1 MHETLHDLIRHK
13 WYANALLLSA
23 IHEHHTAAHDKDLR
37 KLLHHILMANRY
49 WLLLIL
55 KSDFVEAEELPV
67 PETLDQLVARYKQT
81 ERDEMDYLSQFSKAD
96 ADRLLQSPF
105 LPGSSFTVDQAMA
118 QACMHSQGHRSQCA
132 TMLRKLGGTPP
143 PMDFIVWLKDRP
155 APAWPERT
163 S

>member
-1 MHETLHDLIRHK
+1 MHETLQDLIRHK

-23 IHEHHTAAHDKDLR
+23 IHDHDAASHDNDLR
-37 KLLHHILMANRY
+37 KLLHHILLANRY

-67 PETLDQLVARYKQT
+67 PETLDQLVARCKQT
-81 ERDEMDYLSQFSKAD
+81 ERDEMDYLSQFSNAD

-105 LPGSSFTVDQAMA
+105 LPDTSFSIDQAMA

-132 TMLRKLGGTPP
+132 TMLRELGGTPP
-143 PMDFIVWLKDRP
+143 SMDFIVWLKDRP
-155 APAWPERT
+155 APVWPE
-163 S
+163 